1 MNVGMPISLNC
12 SSHLNLKDIPY
23 MLRTSLNEKNK
34 KVLNAMDMQTNETNP
49 ERLARYVHN
58 AEHNVKNA

>member
-34 KVLNAMDMQTNETNP
+34 MVLNAMDMPTNETNP
-49 ERLARYVHN
+49 ESLARFGHI